1 MCFVSNYIFCVIA
14 LTALHGHIQIPLPK
28 RERRHMGLK
37 YFLDYSSTLFRKV
50 PCILLKFFGFGAFI
64 SEPTSTSLWVAQL
77 WSMSMDNSFQ
87 QNTPQG
93 QLGYK
98 TSWLAIALSVKTSL
112 STLYVTKAWIVTI
125 YHRLVSFFKLR
136 VVSVIIKPCFQFE
149 NTWDCLCVYYRSL
162 YLQRLRSILLPFLYN
177 SHQAGPVLFFPT

>member
-1 MCFVSNYIFCVIA
+1 MCFVSNYIFRVIA

-162 YLQRLRSILLPFLYN
+162 LLTASKKHFI
-177 SHQAGPVLFFPT
+177 AIFI